1 MLLVRR
7 FPFLLA
13 VLAFAMPVPPA
24 PANDLPAEK
33 VTAALPLIEKYTF
46 STLGQVP
53 IILPILDGRFDG
65 KVPPGVKRVEI
76 GVYRPAKIPED
87 LVGAPAPPKGLMEN
101 SLPAR
106 YHAQS
111 TLTATIGDTPMDLE
125 FSLTLKP

>member
-1 MLLVRR
+1 MRRNIAIVLLIILGCGPREAAPVSVRGVVTLDGK
-7 FPFLLA
+7 P
-13 VLAFAMPVPPA
+13 
-24 PANDLPAEK
+24 LPDGQ
-33 VTAALPLIEKYTF
+33 ISF